1 MGQADLKSDGSNRAA
16 AQKTA
21 LEAALADIEAQAEVI
36 ASATGLSISG
46 VLSVSASVSNYG
58 PVPYALAVP
67 GAAPTSGVPAAVQ
80 PDPSVSQLLSVAIT
94 VAYSVGGQ
102 RHPSAVDKPLPIA
115 RLRVHTRHVGAE
127 ARGRGVQSA
136 RRPHGGSRCTYVER

>member
-1 MGQADLKSDGSNRAA
+1 MALALLRWDELEWIVGGLFGRVGPPPVDSGSLQAELKSDGSNRAA

-21 LEAALADIEAQAEVI
+21 LQAALSDIEAQAEVI

-67 GAAPTSGVPAAVQ
+67 
-80 PDPSVSQLLSVAIT
+80 
-94 VAYSVGGQ
+94 
-102 RHPSAVDKPLPIA
+102 
-115 RLRVHTRHVGAE
+115 E
-127 ARGRGVQSA
+127 
-136 RRPHGGSRCTYVER
+136 RRPPPGSRQRSSLTPRCRRC